1 MPETQQTVYRLVRGE
16 TLLGTVT
23 HHATKDD
30 FPWWGGVFEPTPAFD
45 GVRPLFDDELRLL
58 NADQMDEWAIVL
70 EQIERPGLRLE
81 PLDGSSPITELLI
94 HIDGAKTWW
103 RC

>member
-1 MPETQQTVYRLVRGE
+1 MPEMQQTVYRLVRGD

-23 HHATKDD
+23 HHATQDD
-30 FPWWGGVFEPTPAFD
+30 FPWHGGVFEPTPDFD
-45 GVRPLFDDELRLL
+45 SVRPLFDEELRLL
-58 NADQMDEWAIVL
+58 NADQMDEWGVVL

-81 PLDGSSPITELLI
+81 PLHGGSPVTEFLI